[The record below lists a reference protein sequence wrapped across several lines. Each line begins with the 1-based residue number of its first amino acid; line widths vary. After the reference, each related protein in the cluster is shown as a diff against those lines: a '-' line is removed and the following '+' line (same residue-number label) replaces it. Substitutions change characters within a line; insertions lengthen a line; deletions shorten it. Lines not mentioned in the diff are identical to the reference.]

1 MRHNPNNRNSH
12 RGRLDSKRSRQY
24 MKMFP
29 AKKPRRKP
37 CKGFDRPLM
46 LDSSKI
52 MDRVFAK
59 LFDLDF
65 GKLSQWTT
73 DPMDTEFFVY
83 DKYKTQAMV
92 DMYNKL

>member
-37 CKGFDRPLM
+37 SVLVRPLM
-46 LDSSKI
+46 LDSSI
-52 MDRVFAK
+52 ILDRMFAK
-59 LFDLDF
+59 LFDLDWSRLN
-65 GKLSQWTT
+65 KWSS
-73 DPMDTEFFVY
+73 DPMDTEYFVY
-83 DKYKTQAMV
+83 DHMMTQAMV
-92 DMYNKL
+92 EMYNKL